1 MVIISVTIKFI
12 PFIIYPIVL
21 INPFHPTT
29 TPLSGKLSL
38 CSPDLYIHNFL
49 MSKKNLNLYMAKLN
63 SWLYPPQTFAS
74 QNFLIPINANFIL
87 RLLKVKIL
95 ESLMPLFYLH
105 LLLLQILL
113 PLSSKYIQN
122 ASISYHP
129 YCYYLVQATIIS
141 CLNFCNSLLTCS
153 IASFH
158 PFLNTAAKIT
168 PKQIISCDSSAEK
181 SPLRYLII

>member
-105 LLLLQILL
+105 LLLLQI
-113 PLSSKYIQN
+113 SV
-122 ASISYHP
+122 ASI
-129 YCYYLVQATIIS
+129 
-141 CLNFCNSLLTCS
+141 F
-153 IASFH
+153 
-158 PFLNTAAKIT
+158 KIYT
-168 PKQIISCDSSAEK
+168 
-181 SPLRYLII
+181 